1 MSETAIKCTYHGEDG
16 FGDLKHDDDDATL
29 DGLVQ
34 AENAV
39 VAMNRIVSEHQ
50 GE

>member
-16 FGDLKHDDDDATL
+16 FGDLNHDDDAAL